1 MNSTA
6 TTATPK
12 QYTHP
17 SPAWQMR
24 LLATGYHIPR
34 CLHVVAEL
42 DIATRLADS
51 ARPASDI
58 AGEAGVDG
66 PTLHRVMRALASVD
80 VFQEIEGG
88 RFINTALSETL
99 RSDRSGSL
107 RSWVVFYG
115 DEPAWRSWGEFSYS
129 VRTGRS
135 SFEHLYGANMFEY
148 LSHQP
153 ERSRIFDE
161 AMSAVTTLAS
171 DAIAAAYDCSNI
183 KLLVDVGGGNATMLC
198 SLLRANPHM
207 QGMVF
212 DLPHVATSATT
223 YIASQSLGDRCKF
236 VAGDFFASVPEAADA
251 YFLQRVLHDWDDE
264 HCIQILHTC
273 ANAAR
278 PGAKLLI
285 SEAIIPPGNE
295 PFIGKL
301 IDLHM
306 LVMTHGGR
314 ERSLAEYRGLLAK
327 AGWAY
332 TRVVPTASPYS
343 VIEGVKN

>member
-1 MNSTA
+1 MNL
-6 TTATPK
+6 TATPK
-12 QYTHP
+12 HYTQP

-42 DIATRLADS
+42 DIATRLADH
-51 ARPASDI
+51 ARLANDI
-58 AGEAGVDG
+58 ALEAGVDG

-88 RFINTALSETL
+88 QFINTPLSETL

-107 RSWVVFYG
+107 RSWVLFYG

-153 ERSRIFDE
+153 ERSRIFDA

-171 DAIAAAYDCSNI
+171 DAIVAAYDCSNI
-183 KLLVDVGGGNATMLC
+183 RLLVDVGGGNATMLC

-207 QGMVF
+207 RGIVF
-212 DLPHVATSATT
+212 DLPHVAASATA
-223 YIASQSLGDRCKF
+223 YIANERLEDRCEF
-236 VAGDFFASVPEAADA
+236 VAGDFFVSLPEGANA

-264 HCIQILHTC
+264 HCIRILHTC
-273 ANAAR
+273 SSAAR
-278 PGAKLLI
+278 AGAKILI
-285 SEAIIPPGNE
+285 SEAIIPPGND

-314 ERSLAEYRGLLAK
+314 ERSLAEYQELLAR

-332 TRVVPTASPYS
+332 TGVVPTASPYS

>member
-1 MNSTA
+1 MNL
-6 TTATPK
+6 TATPK
-12 QYTHP
+12 HYTQP

-34 CLHVVAEL
+34 CLHAVAEL
-42 DIATRLADS
+42 DIATRLADG
-51 ARPASDI
+51 ARLANDI
-58 AGEAGVDG
+58 AVEAGVDG

-80 VFQEIEGG
+80 VFKEIEGG
-88 RFINTALSETL
+88 QFINTPLSETL

-107 RSWVVFYG
+107 RSWVLFYG

-135 SFEHLYGANMFEY
+135 SFEHLYGANMFDY

-171 DAIAAAYDCSNI
+171 DAIVAAYDCSKI

-207 QGMVF
+207 RGIVF
-212 DLPHVATSATT
+212 DLPHVGASATT
-223 YIASQSLGDRCKF
+223 YLANQSLEDRCEF
-236 VAGDFFASVPEAADA
+236 VAGDFFVSLPQGANA

-264 HCIQILHTC
+264 HCIRILQTC
-273 ANAAR
+273 ASAAR
-278 PGAKLLI
+278 AGAKILI
-285 SEAIIPPGNE
+285 SEAVIPAGND

-314 ERSLAEYRGLLAK
+314 ERSLAEYQELLAR

-343 VIEGVKN
+343 VIEGVKY